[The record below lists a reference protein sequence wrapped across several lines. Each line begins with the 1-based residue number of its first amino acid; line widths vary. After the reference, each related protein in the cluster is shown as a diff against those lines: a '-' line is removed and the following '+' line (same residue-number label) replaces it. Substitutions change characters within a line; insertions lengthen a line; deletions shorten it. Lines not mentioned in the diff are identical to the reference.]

1 MLQKVLQSYRCR
13 LRTRNPAAAR
23 CHHAPGGI
31 PQLLLSCPAGLP
43 REVPAAEASSRPRCE
58 ADVAPKFKKID
69 PKSGVEGRLPAKQS
83 LPAWP
88 SLTPDESFAMQPR
101 GQNCSAPSSPPA
113 VLPEP
118 CSLFNKPY
126 QESSSKISSSRG
138 SAPNEL
144 DGKPRGRLLA
154 AASCPQVPEEPP
166 L

>member
-1 MLQKVLQSYRCR
+1 MPREESPSCCSPA
-13 LRTRNPAAAR
+13 LRGSPARSQQPKRAADLD
-23 CHHAPGGI
+23 AKLM
-31 PQLLLSCPAGLP
+31 LLLNS
-43 REVPAAEASSRPRCE
+43 
-58 ADVAPKFKKID
+58 KKST